1 MVSRTLGRTVGHG
14 AVAGA
19 AAGGVGATA
28 LYWLVEPS
36 IRAAIAIEEAGG
48 PAGEAGGH
56 SHAAGGDH
64 AGSHGLAAD
73 ALVPRDEQ
81 VVFALVT
88 VLLVGILIGI
98 AFALAHRVLG
108 TRLPGKS
115 PAGSAMTLA
124 GLGFVAFTLAP
135 AIIVPAN
142 PPAVGDPAT
151 VSLRAVTY
159 LGTIVCAVALTTIV
173 TALARAKELA
183 PRSRAVAATAL
194 GIVGSLVLVWAL
206 PNAADPVP
214 ANVPADL
221 VWEFRVGSLTQLG
234 LMWLVLGAVFA
245 YLTPSQV
252 VTRTSPPTPM
262 RIGRRRH
269 LQPASVAEV

>member
-1 MVSRTLGRTVGHG
+1 MVSMTLGRTVGHG

-19 AAGGVGATA
+19 AAGGVGAIA
-28 LYWLVEPS
+28 LYWFVEPS
-36 IRAAIAIEEAGG
+36 IRAAIAIEEAGTS
-48 PAGEAGGH
+48 AREAGGH
-56 SHAAGGDH
+56 GHAAGGDH
-64 AGSHGLAAD
+64 AGSHSLAAD

-115 PAGSAMTLA
+115 AAGSAMTLA

-135 AIIVPAN
+135 GITVPAN
-142 PPAVGDPAT
+142 PPAVGDPET

-159 LGTIVCAVALTTIV
+159 LGTIVCAVGLTTIV
-173 TALARAKELA
+173 TVLARAKDLM
-183 PRSRAVAATAL
+183 PRSRAVAATAV

-206 PNAADPVP
+206 PNAADPVS

-245 YLTPSQV
+245 YLAPSQV
-252 VTRTSPPTPM
+252 LTRTSPGPPM